1 MGWNIQQN
9 DDGSTSL
16 RRESDGVKITFG
28 ADDQDLI
35 GYSGETLPSDT
46 SAVQFG
52 SSSSPIQ
59 LGDTTNALIQFH
71 GKSAGNDAGGF
82 DYNVFCTFTGG
93 GGDDNMIGIHQTV
106 YVSAGADPKTV
117 QAIQGHCILND
128 TTASLA
134 TRGGDNTAG
143 MYGAWFKISSPVGST
158 LDSGS
163 YAAAIWLDNQLNGT
177 KNGTTYSIFSSS
189 GATSNA
195 WAGFADDAAGWTN
208 LLLFE
213 GDDTPPVSD
222 GGTGDISFSGAWKK
236 IAVDINGTT
245 YQLVASASPS

>member
-9 DDGSTSL
+9 DDGSTSFI
-16 RRESDGVKITFG
+16 RESDNVKITLG
-28 ADDQDLI
+28 SDLQNLI
-35 GYSGETLPSDT
+35 GYSGEQLPADT
-46 SAVQFG
+46 TAIKIG
-52 SSSSPIQ
+52 SSSSPVQ

-71 GKSAGNDAGGF
+71 GKSAGNDEGGF

-93 GGDDNMIGIHQTV
+93 GGDDNMIGIHQTL

-134 TRGGDNTAG
+134 TRGGDLTAG
-143 MYGAWFKISSPVGST
+143 MYGAWFKLSSPVGST
-158 LDSGS
+158 LDAGS

-177 KNGTTYSIFSSS
+177 KNGTTYSIYSSS

-195 WAGFADDAAGWTN
+195 WAGFASDAAGWSN
-208 LLLFE
+208 LLAFE
-213 GDDTPPVSD
+213 GSSTPPVGAAGLAD
-222 GGTGDISFSGAWKK
+222 TGSGVTET
-236 IAVDINGTT
+236 IAVDHNGTQR
-245 YQLVASASPS
+245 YLVLYGAA